1 MRIPRITQRNP
12 IHRFALLGCAVAL
25 ALLGTQPAAA
35 QADVEYSVQPASKL
49 WVEGTSNKSDF
60 SVNASTVEGSFDIS
74 GSGADV
80 SVASGE
86 IAVQAKDL
94 KGGKSTIMD
103 RLMYDALMVDEHPT
117 ITYHL
122 AAAENATAAASD
134 GTFTL
139 ATTGKLTL
147 TGTTKDVEI
156 EVTGAP
162 QADGSIRFTGSHALK
177 MSDYGMTPPTAM
189 FGALR
194 TSDDVTIHFDIVA
207 APAK

>member
-1 MRIPRITQRNP
+1 MRNP
-12 IHRFALLGCAVAL
+12 QIPHLNPLHRFALLGFAVAL
-25 ALLGTQPAAA
+25 AVFGVQPALA
-35 QADVEYSVQPASKL
+35 QGEAEYSVQSGSKL

-60 SVNASTVEGSFDIS
+60 SVNASAIDGNFSVS

-80 SVASGE
+80 SVGSGE
-86 IAVQAKDL
+86 IVVQAKDL

-103 RLMYDALMVDEHPT
+103 RLMYDALLVDEHPT
-117 ITYHL
+117 ITYRL
-122 AAAENATAAASD
+122 TSADNATAAASD

-147 TGTTKDVEI
+147 TGTTKDVKI

-162 QADGSIRFTGSHALK
+162 QADGSIRFTGSHPLK

>member
-1 MRIPRITQRNP
+1 MRIPQISHHNP
-12 IHRFALLGCAVAL
+12 VHRFALLGFAVAL
-25 ALLGTQPAAA
+25 AVFGVQPALA
-35 QADVEYSVQPASKL
+35 QGEAEYSVQSGSKL

-60 SVNASTVEGSFDIS
+60 SVNASAVEGNFSVS

-86 IAVQAKDL
+86 IVVQAKDL

-117 ITYHL
+117 ITYRL
-122 AAAENATAAASD
+122 TSADNATAAASD

-147 TGTTKDVEI
+147 TGTTKDVKI

-162 QADGSIRFTGSHALK
+162 RADGSIRFTGSHPLK

>member
-1 MRIPRITQRNP
+1 MRIPQIPHHSP
-12 IHRFALLGCAVAL
+12 IHRLALLGLAVAL
-25 ALLGTQPAAA
+25 AVFGPRPAMA
-35 QADVEYSVQPASKL
+35 QGEVEYTVQPASKL
-49 WVEGTSNKSDF
+49 WVDGTSNKSDF
-60 SVNASTVEGSFDIS
+60 SVNASAVEGQFGVS
-74 GSGADV
+74 GSGADI

-86 IAVQAKDL
+86 IVVQSKEL

-103 RLMYDALMVDEHPT
+103 RLMYDALMVDDHPT
-117 ITYHL
+117 ITYQL
-122 AAAENATAAASD
+122 TSADKATAAASD

-147 TGTTKDVEI
+147 TGTTKDVSI
-156 EVTGAP
+156 EVTGKP
-162 QADGSIRFTGSHALK
+162 QPDGSIRFTGSHPLK
-177 MSDYGMTPPTAM
+177 MSEYGMKPPTAM